1 MSKWIGFSF
10 AGQFWNIPINV
21 VRYNESIRGEV
32 RTDAY
37 TITVNYSDQ
46 QRQFV
51 GFFYSLNW
59 ELKES
64 WCLYVGNR
72 QGGPIN
78 EVDNPNDPVLQGE
91 YIDYKVDNIFGT
103 EYAFDHFQSTKC
115 MA

>member
-10 AGQFWNIPINV
+10 TGQFWNIPINV
-21 VRYNESIRGEV
+21 VRYNEQIRGEV
-32 RTDAY
+32 RADAY
-37 TITVNYSDQ
+37 TITVNYPGQ

-51 GFFYSLNW
+51 GFLYSLNW

-78 EVDNPNDPVLQGE
+78 EVDSPNDPVLQGE
-91 YIDYKVDNIFGT
+91 YSDYKVDSIFGT
-103 EYAFDHFQSTKC
+103 EYAFDHFESTRC

>member
-1 MSKWIGFSF
+1 MDFF
-10 AGQFWNIPINV
+10 YTGQFWNIPINV
-21 VRYNESIRGEV
+21 VRYNEQIRGDV
-32 RTDAY
+32 RADAY
-37 TITVNYSDQ
+37 TITVNYPGQ

-51 GFFYSLNW
+51 GFLYFLNW
-59 ELKES
+59 ELKEN

-91 YIDYKVDNIFGT
+91 CSDYKVDNIFGT
-103 EYAFDHFQSTKC
+103 EYAFGHFESARC

>member
-1 MSKWIGFSF
+1 M
-10 AGQFWNIPINV
+10 

-37 TITVNYSDQ
+37 TITVNYPDQ

-51 GFFYSLNW
+51 GFLYSLNW
-59 ELKES
+59 ERKENL
-64 WCLYVGNR
+64 CLYVGNR

-78 EVDNPNDPVLQGE
+78 EVDNPNDPVLYGE
-91 YIDYKVDNIFGT
+91 YSDYKVDSIFGT
-103 EYAFDHFQSTKC
+103 EFNYDHFESARC